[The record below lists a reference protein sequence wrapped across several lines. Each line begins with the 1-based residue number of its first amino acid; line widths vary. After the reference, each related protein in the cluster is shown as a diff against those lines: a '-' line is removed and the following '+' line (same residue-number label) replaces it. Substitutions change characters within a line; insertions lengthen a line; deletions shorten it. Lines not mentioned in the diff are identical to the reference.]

1 MGSGKRL
8 ERNDSPYPIADP
20 SDGIIDRLRIIGLRS
35 SGEFGPSGLPAS
47 AMRDAIYRT
56 KPHIPGRVW
65 RVLTGPYWWWY
76 NRARHQVA
84 ALASNR
90 LRASSRQLLKYKNLH
105 GGDRCFIIGNGPSLR
120 RTNLNLLAGVPTF
133 GMNRIYLLF
142 PEMGYPTTYY
152 VAVNTLV
159 IEQCADDIK
168 EMPMPKFIT
177 WRGRKWMRDVPGV
190 LFLDTDYTGP
200 PGFSEDVSGRVFE
213 GSTVTYVALQL
224 AFHMGFRD
232 VILVGVDHNF
242 TTTGR
247 PNETVVSEGEDRD
260 HFSSQYFGRGFRW
273 QLPDLVASERAYAMA
288 RDHFEREGRRIL
300 DATVDGNLDIFPK
313 IRLEDLF

>member
-1 MGSGKRL
+1 
-8 ERNDSPYPIADP
+8 
-20 SDGIIDRLRIIGLRS
+20 
-35 SGEFGPSGLPAS
+35 
-47 AMRDAIYRT
+47 MRDAVYRV
-56 KPHIPGRVW
+56 KPHVPSGAW
-65 RVLTGPYWWWY
+65 RFLTAPYWWWY

-84 ALASNR
+84 AIASSR
-90 LRASSRQLLKYKNLH
+90 FRASSRQLLEYKNLH

-120 RTNLNLLAGVPTF
+120 RTNLNLLAGEPTF

-168 EMPMPKFIT
+168 ELPMRKFIT
-177 WRGRKWMRDVPGV
+177 WRGRKWMRDDPGV

-247 PNETVVSEGEDRD
+247 PNETVVSEGGDRD

-273 QLPDLVASERAYAMA
+273 QLPDLAASERAYAMA